1 MFAERGVSALP
12 IIDRNGKVVDIYA
25 RFDVI
30 VSTVISFQSSFSKVK
45 ENQDFI

>member
-12 IIDRNGKVVDIYA
+12 IVDKNGRVVDIYA

-30 VSTVISFQSSFSKVK
+30 VSNYRFVI
-45 ENQDFI
+45 IARR